1 MLALIGFPEWFI
13 SWQDGSTLI
22 QNRVAELQAPH
33 TDCSI
38 DVSRAKEEKP
48 VTPTNK
54 NLGIQQVEATIP
66 VAQTAAFSHCTSLV
80 GPYTSEHVVTD
91 HKAGPHGDQKR
102 EISSTSS
109 DIMEKARAA
118 IASAERASAAARAA
132 AELVNVK
139 NRQ

>member
-1 MLALIGFPEWFI
+1 MLALIGFPKWFV

-33 TDCSI
+33 TDSSI
-38 DVSRAKEEKP
+38 DVSRAKEGKP

-54 NLGIQQVEATIP
+54 NLGIQQVEAPTP
-66 VAQTAAFSHCTSLV
+66 VTQTAAFSHCTSLV
-80 GPYTSEHVVTD
+80 DPYTSEHVVTD
-91 HKAGPHGDQKR
+91 RKAGPHGNQKR

-139 NRQ
+139 SRQ